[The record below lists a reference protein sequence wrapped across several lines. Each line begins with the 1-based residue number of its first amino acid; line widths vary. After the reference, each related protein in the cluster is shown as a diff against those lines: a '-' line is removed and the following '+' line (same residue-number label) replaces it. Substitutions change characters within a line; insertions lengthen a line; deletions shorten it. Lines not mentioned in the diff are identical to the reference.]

1 MNCSQQLRGQ
11 IAPYTMIEF
20 NFVPQEDIRKW
31 WSTIKVGLDEIR
43 EKNPGDWIVE
53 DVYVDLV
60 HQKSM
65 LWVVIEN
72 NRFVGFLVLQQIGQ
86 EIDVWAAWTLE
97 NDYQVVEKGLQFIK
111 NVAKKL
117 NAKYLTFCSMRQG
130 WQRKASSY
138 GFRPNKWICE
148 V

>member
-1 MNCSQQLRGQ
+1 
-11 IAPYTMIEF
+11 MIEF

-97 NDYQVVEKGLQFIK
+97 NDYQVVEKGLQLIK

>member
-1 MNCSQQLRGQ
+1 
-11 IAPYTMIEF
+11 MIEF

-31 WSTIKVGLDEIR
+31 WSTIKVGLDEIK

-53 DVYVDLV
+53 DVYADLF

-65 LWVVIEN
+65 LWVAMEN

-86 EIDVWAAWTLE
+86 EIDIWAVWALE
-97 NDYQVVEKGLQFIK
+97 NDYQRVEKGLQFIK

>member
-1 MNCSQQLRGQ
+1 
-11 IAPYTMIEF
+11 MIEF

>member
-1 MNCSQQLRGQ
+1 
-11 IAPYTMIEF
+11 MIEF
-20 NFVPQEDIRKW
+20 NFVPQEDVRKW
-31 WSTIKVGLDEIR
+31 WSTIKTGLDEIK

-53 DVYVDLV
+53 DVYADLF

-65 LWVVIEN
+65 LWVAMED

-86 EIDVWAAWTLE
+86 EIDIWAVWALE
-97 NDYQVVEKGLQFIK
+97 NDYQRVEKGLQFIK
-111 NVAKKL
+111 NVAKNL

>member
-1 MNCSQQLRGQ
+1 M
-11 IAPYTMIEF
+11 TEF
-20 NFVPQEDIRKW
+20 NFIPQQEIRNW
-31 WSTIKVGLDEIR
+31 WATIKPGLEEIKLKSP
-43 EKNPGDWIVE
+43 EPWIVE
-53 DVYVDLV
+53 DVYVDLFN
-60 HQKSM
+60 QKSM
-65 LWVVIEN
+65 LWVALED
-72 NRFVGFLVLQQIGQ
+72 RHFVGFFVLQQIGQ